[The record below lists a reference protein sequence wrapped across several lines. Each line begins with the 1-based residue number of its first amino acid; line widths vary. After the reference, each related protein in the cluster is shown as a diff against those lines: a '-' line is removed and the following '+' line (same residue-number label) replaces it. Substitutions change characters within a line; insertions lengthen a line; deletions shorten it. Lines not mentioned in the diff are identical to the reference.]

1 MATYADPRPSSAY
14 DFAGAAEPDTASA
27 QETAWIEVI
36 RKMEEVYSDL
46 ISYEVELEEKNTA
59 LEEAQRFINSVLS
72 AVSDILI
79 VCDQRGQI
87 LQVNLAFL
95 RLTGHAEVDLFERPL
110 EDLLVGDIETLR
122 LCSWIDS
129 GSGADREVR
138 FHSADGGQ
146 TEPVALNC
154 ATRLDHRGLPAGI
167 VLTGRP
173 VGELRRAYE
182 ALKQAQAQLVQQEKM
197 ASLGRLIAG
206 VAHELNNPI
215 SFVYGNVHA
224 LSKYSER
231 IGTYLDA
238 IHGGC
243 SEAMREKLRT
253 ELRIDATLSDLPAL
267 IEGTAEGAQRVAEIV
282 RSLKRLSFSSAGG
295 PESFDLAEV
304 AGKAVQWSAS
314 GNRGNTAVGVELAEK
329 LPVRGN
335 AGQLHQVIVNLV
347 ENALDA
353 VAGRPGGHISV
364 SGSVNAGH
372 VVLTVEDN
380 GAGIADDILTRVFD
394 PFFTTK
400 PVGKGTGL
408 GLWISYG
415 IVRDHGGSLEADNRP
430 GGGGR
435 FTMTL
440 PSAALD

>member
-1 MATYADPRPSSAY
+1 MASYTDPRPTSAY
-14 DFAGAAEPDTASA
+14 DFAGGYDPEMAAA

-79 VCDQRGQI
+79 VCDQLGRIQ
-87 LQVNLAFL
+87 QVNLAFIQ
-95 RLTGHAEVDLFERPL
+95 LTGFAEMDLFERPL
-110 EDLLVGDIETLR
+110 DELLAEGTGNLR
-122 LCSWIDS
+122 LFSWIDS
-129 GSGADREVR
+129 VESRDREVR
-138 FHSADGGQ
+138 FRSHDGGL
-146 TEPVALNC
+146 TDPVALSC

-182 ALKQAQAQLVQQEKM
+182 ALKTAQAQLIQQEKM

-224 LSKYSER
+224 LSKYSSR
-231 IGTYLDA
+231 IAAYLDA
-238 IHGGC
+238 IHAGC
-243 SEAMREKLRT
+243 DEAEREALRAS
-253 ELRIDATLSDLPAL
+253 LRIDATLADLPGL
-267 IEGTAEGAQRVAEIV
+267 MEGTAEGAQRVADIV
-282 RSLKRLSFSSAGG
+282 RSLKRLSFSAGAK
-295 PESFDLAEV
+295 PEVFDLGEV
-304 AGKAVQWSAS
+304 VAKAVQWSGS
-314 GNRGNTAVGVELAEK
+314 GKKGVAAIDLN
-329 LPVRGN
+329 LPESLQVRGTP
-335 AGQLHQVIVNLV
+335 GQLHQVIVNLI

-353 VAGRPGGHISV
+353 VAGRPGGRV
-364 SGSVNAGH
+364 AVTGKVKDGKA
-372 VVLTVEDN
+372 VLTIEDN
-380 GAGIADDILTRVFD
+380 GPGISPDIVTKVFD

-415 IVRDHGGSLEADNRP
+415 IIRDHGGTLDVGASTM
-430 GGGGR
+430 GGARLVIG
-435 FTMTL
+435 L
-440 PSAALD
+440 PSAG

>member
-1 MATYADPRPSSAY
+1 MAAYADPRPSSAY
-14 DFAGAAEPDTASA
+14 DFAGAADPELASA

-79 VCDQRGQI
+79 VCDQKGHIQ
-87 LQVNLAFL
+87 QVNLAFL
-95 RLTGHAEVDLFERPL
+95 TLTGFAEIDLFERPL
-110 EDLLVGDIETLR
+110 AEVLAENVEALR
-122 LCSWIDS
+122 LYSWID
-129 GSGADREVR
+129 GTNGREQEVR
-138 FHSADGGQ
+138 FASAGGGL

-182 ALKQAQAQLVQQEKM
+182 ALKTAQAQLVQQEKM

-224 LSKYSER
+224 LSKYSDR
-231 IGTYLDA
+231 IGAYLDA
-238 IHGGC
+238 IHSGC
-243 SEAMREKLRT
+243 SETKREELRRS
-253 ELRIDATLSDLPAL
+253 LRIDDTMADLPAL
-267 IEGTAEGAQRVAEIV
+267 IDGTAEGAQRVADIV
-282 RSLKRLSFSSAGG
+282 RSLKRLSFSG
-295 PESFDLAEV
+295 PATAETFDLAEV
-304 AGKAVQWSAS
+304 AAKAVQWSDS
-314 GNRGNTAVGVELAEK
+314 GGRGAAVLAVEFPDPLM
-329 LPVRGN
+329 VRGN
-335 AGQLHQVIVNLV
+335 PGQLHQVIVNLV

-353 VAGRPGGHISV
+353 VAGRPGGH
-364 SGSVNAGH
+364 
-372 VVLTVEDN
+372 VLVTGAADEGDIVMTVEDN
-380 GAGIADDILTRVFD
+380 GPGIADEHLTTVFD

-415 IVRDHGGSLEADNRP
+415 IVRDHGGALDSGNRP
-430 GGGGR
+430 GGGAR
-435 FTMTL
+435 FTIRL
-440 PSAALD
+440 PRAG

>member
-1 MATYADPRPSSAY
+1 MPIYADPRPASSY
-14 DFAGAAEPDTASA
+14 EFAGGTESDPASA

-46 ISYEVELEEKNTA
+46 IQYEVELEEKNTA

-79 VCDQRGQI
+79 VCDQKGHIQ
-87 LQVNLAFL
+87 QVNLAFIQ
-95 RLTGHAEVDLFERPL
+95 LTGFAETDLFERPL
-110 EDLLVGDIETLR
+110 EQVLAEESGTLR
-122 LCSWIDS
+122 LYSWIDS
-129 GSGADREVR
+129 GTACDREVR
-138 FHSADGGQ
+138 FRSAAGGS
-146 TEPVALNC
+146 TDPVALNC

-224 LSKYSER
+224 LAKYADR
-231 IGTYLDA
+231 IAAYLDA
-238 IHGGC
+238 IHGGAAPARRD
-243 SEAMREKLRT
+243 ELRRS
-253 ELRIDATLSDLPAL
+253 LRIDETMADLPAL
-267 IEGTAEGAQRVAEIV
+267 IDGTTEGAQRVADIV
-282 RSLKRLSFSSAGG
+282 RNLKRLSFSASGG
-295 PESFDLAEV
+295 LESFDLAEV
-304 AGKAVQWSAS
+304 ITKAVQWSAS
-314 GNRGNTAVGVELAEK
+314 GKRGGATVGLELAES

-335 AGQLHQVIVNLV
+335 AGQLHQVVVNLV

-353 VAGRPGGHISV
+353 VSGRANAHVSV
-364 SGSVNAGH
+364 GGSVVQDAITI
-372 VVLTVEDN
+372 VVEDN
-380 GAGIADDILTRVFD
+380 GPGMADDILLKVFD

-415 IVRDHGGSLEADNRP
+415 IVKDHGGSLEAVNRAS
-430 GGGGR
+430 GGAR
-435 FTMTL
+435 FTITL
-440 PSAALD
+440 PAA

>member
-14 DFAGAAEPDTASA
+14 DFAGAPETEAGSA

-36 RKMEEVYSDL
+36 KKMEEVYSDL

-79 VCDQRGQI
+79 VCDQKGRIQ
-87 LQVNLAFL
+87 QVNLAFL
-95 RLTGHAEVDLFERPL
+95 QLTGFAEVDLFERPL
-110 EDLLVGDIETLR
+110 DELLADDTQELR
-122 LCSWIDS
+122 LCHWLESRA
-129 GSGADREVR
+129 GGDREVR
-138 FHSADGGQ
+138 FKSAEGGI
-146 TEPVALNC
+146 TDPVALNC

-231 IGTYLDA
+231 IGAYLDA

-243 SEAMREKLRT
+243 DRAEREALRRS
-253 ELRIDATLSDLPAL
+253 LRIDETLSDLPPL
-267 IEGTAEGAQRVAEIV
+267 IDGTAEGAQRVADIV
-282 RSLKRLSFSSAGG
+282 RSLKRLSFSSTGG
-295 PESFDLAEV
+295 PEIFDLAEV
-304 AGKAVQWSAS
+304 VSKAVQWSAS
-314 GNRGNTAVGVELAEK
+314 GNRGNAAVGVELGDK

-347 ENALDA
+347 QNALDA
-353 VAGRPGGHISV
+353 VAGATAPHLSISGV
-364 SGSVNAGH
+364 ASAEE
-372 VVLTVEDN
+372 VVITIDDN
-380 GAGIADDILTRVFD
+380 GSGIAEPILTKVFD

-415 IVRDHGGSLEADNRP
+415 IVRDHGGSLDAANRP
-430 GGGGR
+430 SGGAR
-435 FTMTL
+435 FTLRL
-440 PSAALD
+440 PAAH

>member
-1 MATYADPRPSSAY
+1 MAAYTDPRPSSAY
-14 DFAGAAEPDTASA
+14 DFAGSSESEANSA

-79 VCDQRGQI
+79 VCDQHGHIQ
-87 LQVNLAFL
+87 QVNLAFL
-95 RLTGHAEVDLFERPL
+95 QLTGLAEVDLFDRPL
-110 EDLLVGDIETLR
+110 EELLADDTKELR
-122 LCSWIDS
+122 LYSWIDPS
-129 GSGADREVR
+129 AGGDREVR
-138 FHSADGGQ
+138 FKSAEGGL
-146 TEPVALNC
+146 TDPVALNC

-224 LSKYSER
+224 LAKYADR
-231 IGTYLDA
+231 MGRYLDA

-243 SEAMREKLRT
+243 DQVERESLRQS
-253 ELRIDATLSDLPAL
+253 LRIDETLADLPAL
-267 IEGTAEGAQRVAEIV
+267 IGGTSEGAQRVADIV
-282 RSLKRLSFSSAGG
+282 RSLKRLSFSSSGG
-295 PESFDLAEV
+295 PESFDLADVV
-304 AGKAVQWSAS
+304 AKAVQWSAS
-314 GNRGNTAVGVELAEK
+314 GARGNAAVGLEMEEK

-335 AGQLHQVIVNLV
+335 AGQLHQVIVNLM

-353 VAGRPGGHISV
+353 VAGRPNGHVSV
-364 SGSVNAGH
+364 SGTVTGSD
-372 VVLTVEDN
+372 VLIAVEDN
-380 GAGIADDILTRVFD
+380 GPGIADAILTKVFD

-415 IVRDHGGSLEADNRP
+415 IIRDHGGALDAANRP
-430 GGGGR
+430 SGGAR
-435 FTMTL
+435 FTIRL
-440 PSAALD
+440 PGAV

>member
-14 DFAGAAEPDTASA
+14 DFAGGTESEASSA

-36 RKMEEVYSDL
+36 KKMEEVYSDL

-79 VCDQRGQI
+79 VCDQKGHIQ
-87 LQVNLAFL
+87 QVNLVFL
-95 RLTGHAEVDLFERPL
+95 QLTGFAEVDLLERPL
-110 EDLLVGDIETLR
+110 DELLSDDTHELR
-122 LCSWIDS
+122 LYSWIDA
-129 GSGADREVR
+129 GARGDREVR
-138 FHSADGGQ
+138 FRSAGGGP

-224 LSKYSER
+224 LSKYAER
-231 IGTYLDA
+231 ISAYLDA

-243 SEAMREKLRT
+243 DGAEREDLRRA
-253 ELRIDATLSDLPAL
+253 LRIDETLSDLPAL
-267 IEGTAEGAQRVAEIV
+267 IGGTSEGAQRVADIV
-282 RSLKRLSFSSAGG
+282 RSLKRLSFSSSGG

-304 AGKAVQWSAS
+304 VGKAVQWSAS
-314 GNRGNTAVGVELAEK
+314 GSRGGAAVGIEPMDK

-353 VAGRPGGHISV
+353 VSGRTGAHIAISGAVMAGD
-364 SGSVNAGH
+364 
-372 VVLTVEDN
+372 VVVIVEDN
-380 GAGIADDILTRVFD
+380 GPGVTDDILTKVFD

-415 IVRDHGGSLEADNRP
+415 IVRDHGGSLEVANRP
-430 GGGGR
+430 SGGAR
-435 FTMTL
+435 FTMRI
-440 PSAALD
+440 PAAS